1 MSREAGMERERREM
15 EADKAWMAAEREA
28 LKVATAERDA
38 AMEKLRQS
46 VRQMKA
52 DGIGVEVIA
61 KYTGLTADEINKPLL
76 SVRKT

>member
-15 EADKAWMAAEREA
+15 EADKAGMAVEREA

-52 DGIGVEVIA
+52 DGIGIEVIA
-61 KYTGLTADEINKPLL
+61 KYTGLTADEING
-76 SVRKT
+76 VR